1 MNYLHHSSPPI
12 IHRDLKSSNL
22 LVDKNWTVKVHDNLF
37 VLQIFYILLL
47 SSSHFIELDQVADF
61 GLSRL
66 KRETFLT
73 TKTGKG
79 TVSSSNLNFSTKNI
93 N

>member
-22 LVDKNWTVKVHDNLF
+22 LVDKNWTVKVHWSSF
-37 VLQIFYILLL
+37 VFQIFCVSPLA
-47 SSSHFIELDQVADF
+47 SSHFFRLNQVADF

-79 TVSSSNLNFSTKNI
+79 TVSSSKLNLSI
-93 N
+93 